1 MINTYNV
8 LDILENTAKRIPDKI
23 VFEDEET
30 MISYSDFV
38 KKAKIAGTGL
48 SGCFVEN
55 NPVPIFMEKSVQT
68 LQVMFGAIYAGCFYV
83 IIDIHHPLARINQIM
98 QTLQSDK
105 MVTSEKYADILQKTG
120 YEGEII
126 LIEDIIKDNAIDETK
141 LMSIRNR
148 LEKRSPLYCNFTSGS
163 TGTPKGVLVG
173 QESVID
179 FIENFVEIFNIKEK
193 DIIGNQAPFD
203 FDVSVKDIYS
213 TIFTGARMVIIPK
226 RKFSFPTELMDYL
239 CEKEIT
245 TLVWAVSA
253 LCIISTLNGFSY
265 KIPDK
270 INKVIFSGEV
280 MPVKHLNIWRKYI
293 PDALYVNVYGPTEI
307 TCNCTYYIIEKDE
320 MLNDSEKIPIGKA
333 FPNEKVFLLN
343 ENKKLVDEK
352 RCEGEIC
359 VSGIC
364 LALEYY
370 NDKVQTEKA
379 FVKCPLENMQNGI
392 MYTTGDIGY
401 YDENGNLYYSGR
413 KDFQIKH
420 MGHRIELG
428 EIEQAIGNL
437 DGIDRVNVI
446 FDKDGNN
453 IVAFYKGTTDKRE
466 IKKSLR
472 KTLPVFMIPN
482 KFAMVEEF
490 PLNKNGKTDRK
501 KLLSD
506 WIEEEKR
513 IAKEK
518 KMRLQ
523 ETGGRD

>member
-1 MINTYNV
+1 
-8 LDILENTAKRIPDKI
+8 
-23 VFEDEET
+23 
-30 MISYSDFV
+30 
-38 KKAKIAGTGL
+38 
-48 SGCFVEN
+48 
-55 NPVPIFMEKSVQT
+55 
-68 LQVMFGAIYAGCFYV
+68 
-83 IIDIHHPLARINQIM
+83 
-98 QTLQSDK
+98 
-105 MVTSEKYADILQKTG
+105 
-120 YEGEII
+120 
-126 LIEDIIKDNAIDETK
+126 
-141 LMSIRNR
+141 
-148 LEKRSPLYCNFTSGS
+148 
-163 TGTPKGVLVG
+163 
-173 QESVID
+173 
-179 FIENFVEIFNIKEK
+179 
-193 DIIGNQAPFD
+193 
-203 FDVSVKDIYS
+203 
-213 TIFTGARMVIIPK
+213 
-226 RKFSFPTELMDYL
+226 MDYL

-364 LALEYY
+364 LALGYY

-490 PLNKNGKTDRK
+490 PINKNGKTDRK

-523 ETGGRD
+523 EIGGRD